1 MSRLFP
7 LVRSTGRKIW
17 KSVEYAT
24 VPLGFFGAK
33 PTSMMIAF
41 AGSFGSTSPM
51 ICPLMRSY
59 GPTAPKL
66 LPPNVGDSVLAIT
79 TLVTRACTVGALK
92 RTTPVNERQQTT
104 AVVENGVLVMRILPG
119 AGSSVHFLCRSY
131 RQERQDGSWAVQS
144 FRGAT
149 VRWRARNP

>member
-33 PTSMMIAF
+33 PTSMMIALS
-41 AGSFGSTSPM
+41 GSLGSTSPM

-66 LPPNVGDSVLAIT
+66 LPPKVGDSVLAIT
-79 TLVTRACTVGALK
+79 TLVTRACTAGALK
-92 RTTPVNERQQTT
+92 RTAPVNERQQAT
-104 AVVENGVLVMRILPG
+104 AVAENGVLAISSLPRSEVQKEFG
-119 AGSSVHFLCRSY
+119 FLKS
-131 RQERQDGSWAVQS
+131 
-144 FRGAT
+144 
-149 VRWRARNP
+149 

>member
-33 PTSMMIAF
+33 PTSMMIALR
-41 AGSFGSTSPM
+41 GSFGSTSPM

-59 GPTAPKL
+59 GPTALKL
-66 LPPNVGDSVLAIT
+66 LPPKVGDSVLAIT
-79 TLVTRACTVGALK
+79 TLVTRACTVGAWK
-92 RTTPVNERQQTT
+92 RTAQVNERQQTT
-104 AVVENGVLVMRILPG
+104 AVVENGVLIIGSLP
-119 AGSSVHFLCRSY
+119 R
-131 RQERQDGSWAVQS
+131 RRVQKEIR
-144 FRGAT
+144 FPKIIIEKTGL
-149 VRWRARNP
+149 